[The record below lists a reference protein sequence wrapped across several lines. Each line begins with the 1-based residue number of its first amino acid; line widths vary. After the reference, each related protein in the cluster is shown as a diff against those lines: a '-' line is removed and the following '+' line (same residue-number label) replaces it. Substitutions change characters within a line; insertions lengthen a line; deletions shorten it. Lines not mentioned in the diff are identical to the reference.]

1 MSKSVVMDEERP
13 KLAVA
18 LDFLR
23 RNRSRREPRSFVDYY
38 CFFIVFFPG
47 FFSPVFMGII
57 FMDII
62 FFIFLNCSSVK
73 IVRISFMAFNIS
85 K

>member
-1 MSKSVVMDEERP
+1 MSP
-13 KLAVA
+13 NPLIYQ
-18 LDFLR
+18 FI
-23 RNRSRREPRSFVDYY
+23 DYY
-38 CFFIVFFPG
+38 CFFIVFFAG
-47 FFSPVFMGII
+47 FFSSIFMG
-57 FMDII
+57 II

>member
-1 MSKSVVMDEERP
+1 MWP
-13 KLAVA
+13 NPLIYQ
-18 LDFLR
+18 FI
-23 RNRSRREPRSFVDYY
+23 DYY
-38 CFFIVFFPG
+38 CFFIVFFAG
-47 FFSPVFMGII
+47 FFSSAFMGII

>member
-1 MSKSVVMDEERP
+1 MGP
-13 KLAVA
+13 NPLIYP
-18 LDFLR
+18 FI
-23 RNRSRREPRSFVDYY
+23 DYY
-38 CFFIVFFPG
+38 CFFIVFFAG
-47 FFSPVFMGII
+47 FFSSAFMG
-57 FMDII
+57 II